1 MYTRTCRSTFSC
13 QVREE
18 LERLLDDDLDMAAMH
33 LSEKLAYQAAGHSS
47 RRDIEDEA
55 SASDEERYRMPI
67 TQQKKRKKKLASS
80 V

>member
-55 SASDEERYRMPI
+55 SASDEERYRSNADHPI
-67 TQQKKRKKKLASS
+67 EPKKRS
-80 V
+80 